1 MGLEVSR
8 LRRRESGGHES
19 NLRRKSNRS
28 PPSFSSSPRRNRV
41 NLPTFDDFYSLPQGE
56 ESIRSSIY
64 KIFGIFAFRFQTRCW
79 IFHVSCKF
87 VGEWLRAGRNC
98 AVILSRSPLMK
109 FESNRVDRRRP
120 IEKVTN
126 RLDDDTKMHRVI
138 IDLYFPRNRENVDL
152 LARASISSGSIDLN
166 RFSGGGAF
174 FAAPPS
180 LFYCNLSYCGKL
192 ISSSCP
198 PPPAHPFPS
207 KRNRPSFDRR
217 QLRDP

>member
-1 MGLEVSR
+1 MTFTLSPEERRASAPRFIRFSGYLHSVSKR
-8 LRRRESGGHES
+8 VAG
-19 NLRRKSNRS
+19 
-28 PPSFSSSPRRNRV
+28 FS
-41 NLPTFDDFYSLPQGE
+41 DE
-56 ESIRSSIY
+56 
-64 KIFGIFAFRFQTRCW
+64 
-79 IFHVSCKF
+79 SCKF

-198 PPPAHPFPS
+198 PPLAHPFPS

>member
-1 MGLEVSR
+1 MTFTLSPKERRASAPRFIRFSGYLHSVSKRVAGFSTSRANSLENGCVQVEIA
-8 LRRRESGGHES
+8 L
-19 NLRRKSNRS
+19 L
-28 PPSFSSSPRRNRV
+28 FSLVP
-41 NLPTFDDFYSLPQGE
+41 
-56 ESIRSSIY
+56 
-64 KIFGIFAFRFQTRCW
+64 
-79 IFHVSCKF
+79 
-87 VGEWLRAGRNC
+87 
-98 AVILSRSPLMK
+98 PLMK
-109 FESNRVDRRRP
+109 FESNRVDRRRLF
-120 IEKVTN
+120 EKVTN